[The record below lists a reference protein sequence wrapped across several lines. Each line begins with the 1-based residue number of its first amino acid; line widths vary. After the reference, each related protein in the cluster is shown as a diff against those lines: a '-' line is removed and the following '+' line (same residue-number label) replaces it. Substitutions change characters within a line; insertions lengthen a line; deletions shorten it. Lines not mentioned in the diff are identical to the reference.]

1 MHMKIH
7 IFSFKVATILILFT
21 LFFIGVSAANN
32 SNQKVTTYYALIE
45 PDLEGNAYFQ
55 INVQNF
61 NYNNSRI
68 LGIALLNSPVA
79 NYTTSGRKRSYDLHT
94 NSPNTTIDILYD
106 GGTIETISN
115 YSPEFEFLG
124 NSYFGLPVPS
134 QVYYITT
141 TDEMK
146 TKKISNFNIKYYD
159 SNIYSGDDYENY
171 PFDSYSFTYDISFLN
186 NTNVMLTVSPV
197 NPNNF
202 YSIDVL
208 LNHSYRNRYGSNF
221 EEPINPV
228 YDGVYKIDFI
238 TKENESINK
247 LNIIYRREGG
257 LAQVSY
263 YVLVILAILLV
274 LLILIDFLNKLPKEL
289 NVIIFGIFL
298 TVYTFASSIGY
309 SHKPSWIDTSTIFDK
324 LFLFDSVLIA
334 IYFLIITIK
343 WNR

>member
-1 MHMKIH
+1 MNMKYNI
-7 IFSFKVATILILFT
+7 ISLKVSVILVL
-21 LFFIGVSAANN
+21 LMVGFIGVSAADD

-68 LGIALLNSPVA
+68 LGIALLNSPVE
-79 NYTTSGRKRSYDLHT
+79 NYTTSSENKSYDFHAI
-94 NSPNTTIDILYD
+94 SPNTIIDIFYGD
-106 GGTIETISN
+106 GTIETIN
-115 YSPEFEFLG
+115 TYSPEFEFLG
-124 NSYFGLPVPS
+124 DSYFDLPVLS
-134 QVYYITT
+134 QTYYINA

-146 TKKISNFNIKYYD
+146 TKNISNFEIKYYD
-159 SNIYSGDDYENY
+159 SNIDSDDDYENY

-202 YSIDVL
+202 YAIDVL
-208 LNHSYRNRYGSNF
+208 LNHSYKNRYGSNF
-221 EEPINPV
+221 EEPINLV
-228 YDGVYKIDFI
+228 YDGVYKIDFT
-238 TKENESINK
+238 TKENESIDK
-247 LNIIYRREGG
+247 ININYRRESG

-289 NVIIFGIFL
+289 NAIIFGTFL
-298 TVYTFASSIGY
+298 TIHTFASSIGY

-324 LFLFDSVLIA
+324 LFLFDSVLIT

-343 WNR
+343 WNK